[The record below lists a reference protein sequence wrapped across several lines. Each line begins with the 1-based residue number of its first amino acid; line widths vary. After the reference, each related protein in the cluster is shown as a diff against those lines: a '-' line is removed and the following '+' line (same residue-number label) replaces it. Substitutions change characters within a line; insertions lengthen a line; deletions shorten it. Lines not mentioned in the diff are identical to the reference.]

1 MPCLYFGVGRLGSRW
16 ELGLSSLYFVS
27 VNVSALLKS
36 FPLEN
41 CTAQN
46 NQLVED
52 IISDVSVYPV
62 NVVDSVGQ
70 VISTLTFYEKQHSL
84 PFLPLIS
91 LCS

>member
-1 MPCLYFGVGRLGSRW
+1 MLGDYGAGGSLSCLLCI
-16 ELGLSSLYFVS
+16 LSAT
-27 VNVSALLKS
+27 VSAPLKS

-41 CTAQN
+41 CTPQN

-70 VISTLTFYEKQHSL
+70 IISTLTSYD
-84 PFLPLIS
+84 
-91 LCS
+91 